1 MYERTTQERWEKFIL
16 HRDTIIQE
24 ANLKGAE
31 IPLNADYP
39 EIIIG
44 LQRITLGLPEAE
56 VESLLD
62 DILGEVVVGD
72 YSTKGQAILDEKEA
86 IRQAIIAKDV
96 AVPVETPLS
105 QYPAKIASIETGGG
119 GGTPKHLV
127 KFVLPDG
134 YVFSIQEVVEGGSA
148 VNPGIPHEIP
158 FTTFTGWLGDYTNI
172 TKYTVIFARYEP
184 ISSDIILCVNI
195 TASSLSLTILKSSYG
210 TVTIDWG
217 DGITEVLSTLQHT
230 YSEAGEY
237 IIRISG
243 SNIVLQSNQSNRS
256 IFDSQTESNK
266 LRWAVLGSSLSTI
279 GPGMFNSLVGLQY
292 VIFPALTGPH
302 YLRSATDAFSY
313 CLGLKCIV
321 FPDSQS
327 YMASENMLS
336 STSVRYIY
344 LPRTVNMYTVSNS
357 ILSADSAEYIDYGE
371 QSNLIKGLLGGCK
384 SFEIATYEALG
395 SEFNDNALRE
405 VKIRSLVWN
414 EANRTI
420 GVRALTLAQRVVQ
433 IPEYIETI
441 KEYAFIFSTFERCIL
456 NDTTLVHPS
465 AFYTCTK
472 LTRIKFKKLT
482 TNVIPTQV
490 LNDCRS
496 LAVIDFP
503 SSVTEFSGALSFGG
517 GRGCLS
523 AFICRATTPPTAAA
537 SLFEYTL
544 GVPDFYVPDESVDAY
559 KAATNWTSVA
569 HRIYPLSD
577 CPERY
582 LNDDL

>member
-1 MYERTTQERWEKFIL
+1 MGTTAAK
-16 HRDTIIQE
+16 
-24 ANLKGAE
+24 
-31 IPLNADYP
+31 
-39 EIIIG
+39 
-44 LQRITLGLPEAE
+44 LQAA
-56 VESLLD
+56 LD
-62 DILGEVVVGD
+62 
-72 YSTKGQAILDEKEA
+72 SKEA
-86 IRQAIIAKDV
+86 IRQAIIAKEVDV
-96 AVPVETPLS
+96 PAETPLS
-105 QYPAKIASIETGGG
+105 QYPAKIASIEGGG
-119 GGTPKHLV
+119 GENTPKHIV

-134 YVFSIQEVVEGGSA
+134 YVFSTQEVVDGGA
-148 VNPGIPHEIP
+148 ATNPGIPHEIP
-158 FTTFTGWLGDYTNI
+158 YTTFTGWLGDYTNI

-195 TASSLSLTILKSSYG
+195 TASSLSLTILKGSYG

-243 SNIVLQSNQSNRS
+243 SGIVLRSNQSNRS
-256 IFDSQTESNK
+256 IFDSQTASNK

-279 GPGMFNSLVGLQY
+279 EFGMFYASVGLRY

-302 YLRSATDAFSY
+302 YLRNATNTFSY
-313 CLGLKCIV
+313 CYGLKCVV

-327 YMASENMLS
+327 YMASDNMLS
-336 STSVRYIY
+336 YSSVRYIY
-344 LPRTVNMYTVSNS
+344 LPRTVNMYTVSSN
-357 ILSADSAEYIDYGE
+357 ILGADSAEYIDYGE

-395 SEFNDNALRE
+395 SEFNDNALRD
-405 VKIRSLVWN
+405 VKIGSLVWN

-420 GVRALTLAQRVVQ
+420 GTRALTLAQRVVQ

-441 KEYAFIFSTFERCIL
+441 KEYAFTSSTFERCIL
-456 NDTTLVHPS
+456 NDITLVHPS
-465 AFYTCTK
+465 AFSSCAK

-482 TNVIPTQV
+482 TSVIPAQI

-503 SSVTEFSGALSFGG
+503 SSVTEFSGTLSSGG

-537 SLFEYTL
+537 SLFDYNL

-559 KAATNWTSVA
+559 KAATNWSSVA
-569 HRIYPLSD
+569 YRIYPLSD